1 MKRLE
6 CLDALRGIAALLVV
20 LQHVLEQAVPHF
32 VLLQYCNIGR
42 LGVFPFFLISGFV
55 VPFSIKGERPLQ
67 RFAIS
72 RAARLLPALW
82 LSIAVM
88 LAFESAGPATILAN
102 MAMVARPLGL
112 PELAGAYWTLSY
124 ELAFYLAVAALF
136 ALGLL
141 RNARVVG
148 TITLAGLVLVVPA
161 VPTGYAGVLLNLALL
176 FTGLLLRLALLEG
189 DRKARPWA
197 MAATLGLLLAGC
209 AYAVLFD
216 GGNPRID
223 GVPRLTA
230 TVLAVALFVATV
242 VLRPQAGRVPVY
254 LGAISY
260 SVYLFQEPVLR
271 ALHPLMGVDATLY
284 LLAVL
289 TVLIV
294 VASAV
299 YRWVEQ
305 PFIALGQRKATSQ
318 PLAA

>member
-20 LQHVLEQAVPHF
+20 LQHMLEQAVPHF
-32 VLLQYCNIGR
+32 ALLQWCNIGR
-42 LGVFPFFLISGFV
+42 LGVFLFFLISGFV
-55 VPFSIKGERPLQ
+55 VPFSIKGDRPLQ

-82 LSIAVM
+82 LSIAIM
-88 LAFESAGPATILAN
+88 LAFESATPGIIMAN
-102 MAMVARPLGL
+102 MAMIARPLGL

-136 ALGLL
+136 SLGLL
-141 RNARVVG
+141 RRAPVVG
-148 TITLAGLVLVVPA
+148 LITLAGLALVIPA
-161 VPTGYAGVLLNLALL
+161 IPTGYAGVLLNLALL

-189 DRKARPWA
+189 DRAARPWA
-197 MAATLGLLLAGC
+197 IAATLGLLLAGS
-209 AYAVLFD
+209 AYALLFD

-230 TVLAVALFVATV
+230 SVLAVIVFVAV
-242 VLRPQAGRVPVY
+242 IVRQPQAGRVPVY
-254 LGAISY
+254 LGTISY

-271 ALHPLMGVDATLY
+271 ALHPLLAIDATLY
-284 LLAVL
+284 LLGVLAVL
-289 TVLIV
+289 IA

-299 YRWVEQ
+299 YHWVER
-305 PFIALGQRKATSQ
+305 PFIALGHRAAMPR